1 MALNQAGKP
10 GRAVPD
16 ISADADPKSGML
28 LGLVTTKP
36 NGKPRPYETFLQAGT
51 SLATP
56 LVAGMVADAEQGQP
70 RNFGFLNPLLYS
82 LAGSQAFH
90 DILPVSPS
98 DPQVDRAFYTQGDTD
113 INNKFAPGFLVGVND
128 AQDPSGTHQVTAPGY
143 DTITGLGTPNGRAF
157 IKGLQSGKKHP
168 TRRRS
173 RRHRPGNGRGRG
185 SRSTRHH
192 GVRRRSARAAQRVRR
207 GRAVYRACRPGF
219 RAPRGFRRWRP
230 AGATRTAAWSPT
242 QPRDRNFPYPAKA
255 PRGRGHFPTAA
266 PPWVIGEF
274 FAVDLASGSGITPA

>member
-90 DILPVSPS
+90 DILPVSPAS
-98 DPQVDRAFYTQGDTD
+98 RGYSPQTVQRGLWCLAAAARGRRRPRRDRRPARDPPAG
-113 INNKFAPGFLVGVND
+113 
-128 AQDPSGTHQVTAPGY
+128 
-143 DTITGLGTPNGRAF
+143 
-157 IKGLQSGKKHP
+157 
-168 TRRRS
+168 TRRRPRAGS
-173 RRHRPGNGRGRG
+173 ADELRGDVTSDRFDDLANAIDVALPSALDLEHAARPQRPSKSHRKAIMIAYPMK
-185 SRSTRHH
+185 
-192 GVRRRSARAAQRVRR
+192 RRR
-207 GRAVYRACRPGF
+207 
-219 RAPRGFRRWRP
+219 
-230 AGATRTAAWSPT
+230 
-242 QPRDRNFPYPAKA
+242 RDDHIDRLVQLKVQDVLGP
-255 PRGRGHFPTAA
+255 
-266 PPWVIGEF
+266 
-274 FAVDLASGSGITPA
+274 